1 MGSPNKFTGLLRV
14 FLMAALFSGEDAT
27 VIHPVNPIWPLGIVD
42 PTPTRCQ
49 YSETATFAYIE
60 LTNCTQ
66 QPCLISTAATYQI
79 SPTFTP
85 GYTANTMT
93 YYLYLNYGTGSH
105 NFGTMSFTEEY
116 LAGNQYKIVRE
127 ILIPSELRGRSGY
140 FLLML
145 VDSTALIHISRCFNA
160 TVAH

>member
-49 YSETATFAYIE
+49 YSKFHHTKHGDSKFKMCLTPPGETATFAYIE

-85 GYTANTMT
+85 GT
-93 YYLYLNYGTGSH
+93 
-105 NFGTMSFTEEY
+105 
-116 LAGNQYKIVRE
+116 
-127 ILIPSELRGRSGY
+127 
-140 FLLML
+140 
-145 VDSTALIHISRCFNA
+145 
-160 TVAH
+160 